1 MSLLMVLLMV
11 LTTLV
16 GISALA
22 GIYRL
27 LFGPTL
33 TDRVIGLD
41 LLFAIGIL
49 FCLIAA
55 WVSAM
60 TVYLDVAIGLALTGF
75 IATLSWSRL
84 IQLSGAKQKENSS
97 C

>member
-1 MSLLMVLLMV
+1 MNPLMIMICFVCLA
-11 LTTLV
+11 
-16 GISALA
+16 SLA

-27 LFGPTL
+27 LTGPTI

-41 LLFAIGIL
+41 LLFAIAII
-49 FCLIAA
+49 FCLLAA
-55 WVSAM
+55 WVSAR

-75 IATLSWSRL
+75 ISTLAWSRL
-84 IQLSGAKQKENSS
+84 GQLQNDQAKEDLS

>member
-1 MSLLMVLLMV
+1 MSFLMLLSVLA
-11 LTTLV
+11 

-22 GIYRL
+22 GFYRL
-27 LFGPTL
+27 LAGPTL

-41 LLFAIGIL
+41 LLFAIAII

-55 WVSAM
+55 WASAR

-75 IATLSWSRL
+75 VTTLSWSRL
-84 IQLSGAKQKENSS
+84 IQLQNQEQEEQPP